1 MGSEDYIF
9 SYTAHRTGST
19 TLGSVFYETAGEGP
33 VTLLLLHG
41 FPFDRRLW
49 YKLIPQLKGAKIIL
63 PDLPGFGNSAL
74 TANEASME
82 TYAEAIYTVL
92 QCEGTSRVILAGH
105 SMGGYIALAF
115 AEKYPHMVSGLSLIH
130 SSAFADDEDRKL
142 KREQVKAFITQHGAQ
157 QFTRSFVPGPF
168 SPDFTNTPEIET
180 LIHWAEDCTAEG
192 LIAAVEAMKNRPDRT
207 HVLKNLTIPVQFITG
222 EKDPIFNPGITYQ
235 QAVIPTT
242 GIIDLM
248 KDSGHMGMI
257 ENADEM
263 ANMLTGFIQFCNLF
277 KEKEG

>member
-1 MGSEDYIF
+1 MGSEDHIF

-19 TLGSVFYETAGEGP
+19 TLGSVFYETAGDGP
-33 VTLLLLHG
+33 VTLILLHG

-82 TYAEAIYTVL
+82 TYAESIYAVL
-92 QCEGTSRVILAGH
+92 QSEAVKHVIMAGH
-105 SMGGYIALAF
+105 SMGGYVALAF
-115 AEKYPHMVSGLSLIH
+115 AEKYPHLLSGLSLIH
-130 SSAFADDEDRKL
+130 SSAFADDQDRKL

-180 LIHWAEDCTAEG
+180 LIHWAEDCTTDG
-192 LIAAVEAMKNRPDRT
+192 LIAAVDAMKNRPDRT
-207 HVLKNLTIPVQFITG
+207 HVLKNLQVPVQFITG
-222 EKDPIFNPGITYQ
+222 EKDPIFIPDITYQ
-235 QAVIPTT
+235 QAVIPATAV
-242 GIIDLM
+242 IDLM
-248 KDSGHMGMI
+248 KDTGHMGMI
-257 ENADEM
+257 EQADEM
-263 ANMLTGFIQFCNLF
+263 AKMLTGFIQLCSLY
-277 KEKEG
+277 